1 MDEAYFLFCNKKKY
15 VEEKTLIKVAYIHQD
30 GLITGSALS
39 LFQIL
44 TSIDSRKFKLKVF
57 CQGNGPFVDLLIA
70 KKINC
75 SVVEGLRFISSPTP
89 SFFQQDF
96 YYNLLALKRNRKLE
110 TALKNFNPDI
120 VHVNDKSALAA
131 GKAAKK
137 LGYKVVW
144 HLRSSYFGKRS
155 KLLYNISRN
164 IISKN
169 SDHLISISEDELDGF
184 ENYKNISII
193 YNSLNLK
200 EVEKTL
206 AQGSN
211 FKTEFGVS
219 REEVAVGMVGNLNK
233 QKGAWNFLKAAGM
246 AQKIAPQVKFRFFI
260 IAPIEKNLNYGW
272 KGKLKLIDTT
282 NPYEKAVAIA
292 KENNILKNTHFTN
305 RRKDIFNVIAGLD
318 IVTACYNLYAIGR
331 PGFEAA
337 AVGKPVIVNK
347 GHTGNSQ
354 IVKNNVTG
362 LVIER
367 EDSEALAKAIIH
379 LAVNKELRISMGK
392 NGIEHARQNFDAEKN
407 IKKIEAIYKQVLNE
421 K

>member
-1 MDEAYFLFCNKKKY
+1 
-15 VEEKTLIKVAYIHQD
+15 LIKIAYIHQD

-39 LFQIL
+39 LYQIL
-44 TSIDSRKFKLKVF
+44 TAIDSAKFDIKVF
-57 CQGNGPFVDLLIA
+57 CQGNGPFADLLME

-75 SVVEGLRFISSPTP
+75 SVVGGLRFISSPTP

-96 YYNLLALKRNRKLE
+96 YYNLLALKRNRKFE

-144 HLRSSYFGKRS
+144 HLRSSYFGKKS

-169 SDHLISISEDELDGF
+169 SDYLISISEDELDGF
-184 ENYKNISII
+184 ENHKNISII

-211 FKTEFGVS
+211 FKTEFDIS
-219 REEVAVGMVGNLNK
+219 REEVAVGMVGNLNT

-272 KGKLKLIDTT
+272 KGKIGLIDTT
-282 NPYEKAVAIA
+282 NPYNRAIA
-292 KENNILKNTHFTN
+292 LAEENGILKNTHFTN
-305 RRKDIFNVIAGLD
+305 RRNDILNVMAGLD
-318 IVTACYNLYAIGR
+318 IITACYNLHAIGR

-337 AVGKPVIVNK
+337 AVGRPVIVNE

-362 LVIER
+362 LVIEK
-367 EDSEALAKAIIH
+367 ENPLALAGAIVQ
-379 LAVNKELRISMGK
+379 LATDEELRIAMGK
-392 NGIEHARQNFDAEKN
+392 NGIEHARQNFNAEKN
-407 IKKIEAIYKQVLNE
+407 IEKIEAIYEKVLNE
-421 K
+421 E